1 MTEIPSMVLRVLGI
15 SLVLI
20 GLTGMLGGL
29 YALKVVHTYDFGE
42 LSPERVTTSIEELS
56 RELEAKKKEIDASI
70 DEVSGHLDNASSSVS
85 EAGKKVSQASGEVS
99 RASRNLSIAAEN
111 LRSASS
117 SNKDAGVYLSNAA
130 AGLRNWAE
138 DYEFND
144 SSLPYKYDFISSV
157 EKMTTAAEKLED
169 TGEKLEDTST
179 NLKATALSL
188 GRTSSSLE
196 ESSGELRE
204 AGGSL
209 NQTRKKF
216 QELKEPLG
224 SFMLTAS
231 SALKDST
238 ANIEALSNL
247 ASNLKTIAYALV
259 GYLIIFH
266 LVVLGVG
273 IAIIIIEVNLFYAG
287 GE

>member
-1 MTEIPSMVLRVLGI
+1 MVLRILGI

-20 GLTGMLGGL
+20 GLTGTLGGL
-29 YALKVVHTYDFGE
+29 YALKMVHTYDFGE
-42 LSPERVTTSIEELS
+42 LSPAKVTTSIAEIS
-56 RELEAKKKEIDASI
+56 KELEIKKEEIEDSI
-70 DEVSGHLDNASSSVS
+70 DEVSAHLNNASSSVS
-85 EAGKKVSQASGEVS
+85 EAGRKVSQASRDVS
-99 RASRNLSIAAEN
+99 TASRNLSTAAEN

-117 SNKDAGVYLSNAA
+117 YNKDAGVYLSTAA
-130 AGLRNWAE
+130 TGLRNWAE

-157 EKMTTAAEKLED
+157 DKIATAAEKLED

-179 NLKATALSL
+179 SLEGTASSL
-188 GRTSSSLE
+188 DKTSSSLE
-196 ESSGELRE
+196 ESSAELRD

-224 SFMLTAS
+224 SFLLTAS
-231 SALKDST
+231 NALKEST
-238 ANIEALSNL
+238 KDIEALSGL
-247 ASNLKTIAYALV
+247 ASSLKTIAYALV
-259 GYLIIFH
+259 GYLIVFH